1 MEVEIDHVAR
11 ISWQYKKFENVF
23 NGTYADSL
31 PPHRSFDHAIDL
43 KPGKEPP
50 FGPLYSLSQKELE
63 ILREY
68 LKKMLASGKISPSK
82 SPAGSPVLF
91 VPKPHGRGL
100 RLCVDYR
107 GLNKV
112 TIANRYA
119 LPLMNELRD
128 RVQGAKIFT
137 KIDLKAGFHLIR
149 IKKGD
154 EWKTA
159 FRTRYG
165 HFQYNV
171 LPFGLENAPATF
183 QNMMNDI
190 LRDML
195 DAGTVVYID
204 DILIYSETEEQH
216 VELVREVLSRL
227 EKHSLAIE
235 PEKCFWQQEKVDF
248 LGYVVSAKGIEMATD
263 QVETI
268 LKWREPQNVTYV
280 QSFLGVC
287 QFLLTIHTRLL
298 EGSETAYRFDE

>member
-1 MEVEIDHVAR
+1 MSDFTIDFDESIAEMGRNQEWVGLIGSVRFLETEEGDMEVEIDHVNR
-11 ISWQYKKFENVF
+11 IPWQYKEFRNVF

-43 KPGKEPP
+43 QPGKEPP
-50 FGPLYSLSQKELE
+50 FGPLYSLSEKELE
-63 ILREY
+63 ILRDD
-68 LKKMLASGKISPSK
+68 LKTMLASGKISPSK

-112 TIANRYA
+112 TIANRYP

-149 IKKGD
+149 IKQGD

-171 LPFGLENAPATF
+171 MPFGLENAPATF

-204 DILIYSETEEQH
+204 DILIYSETKEEH
-216 VELVREVLSRL
+216 VALVREVLSPQ
-227 EKHSLAIE
+227 EAPSLAIE
-235 PEKCFWQQEKVDF
+235 PEKCFRHLSEVDV
-248 LGYVVSAKGIEMATD
+248 LGY
-263 QVETI
+263 
-268 LKWREPQNVTYV
+268 L
-280 QSFLGVC
+280 F
-287 QFLLTIHTRLL
+287 
-298 EGSETAYRFDE
+298 

>member
-1 MEVEIDHVAR
+1 
-11 ISWQYKKFENVF
+11 
-23 NGTYADSL
+23 
-31 PPHRSFDHAIDL
+31 
-43 KPGKEPP
+43 
-50 FGPLYSLSQKELE
+50 
-63 ILREY
+63 
-68 LKKMLASGKISPSK
+68 MLASVKIRPNK

-171 LPFGLENAPATF
+171 MPFGLENAPATF

-235 PEKCFWQQEKVDF
+235 PEKCFWHQEKVDF

-263 QVETI
+263 KVETI
-268 LKWREPQNVTYV
+268 LKWREPQNVTEV
-280 QSFLGVC
+280 QSFLGFANFYRRFIQDYSKVAKPLTDVTSKSSEWNWTREC
-287 QFLLTIHTRLL
+287 KMAFKLLK
-298 EGSETAYRFDE
+298 